1 MSFQVNEV
9 QRCLKGADYP
19 MRGPQLAELAQR
31 NGADQEL
38 VDALGRIDREVP
50 SPKVVMEELQG
61 DLGGR
66 TPGPHKSEQHEYKDV
81 ESPAF
86 QVNEV
91 QKYLTG
97 ADYPMNGPQLA
108 ELAERNGAGSDL
120 VDALRG
126 VGEANGPNAVM
137 RQLRSHLGGQPAE
150 YQNQSRS

>member
-19 MRGPQLAELAQR
+19 MRGPQLAELARR

-66 TPGPHKSEQHEYKDV
+66 TPGPHKSEEHDYKDV
-81 ESPAF
+81 EGPAF

-91 QKYLTG
+91 QKCLKG
-97 ADYPMNGPQLA
+97 ADYPMNGGQLA
-108 ELAERNGAGSDL
+108 ELAERNGASADL

-126 VGEANGPNAVM
+126 VGEVNGPNAVM
-137 RQLRSHLGGQPAE
+137 QHLESHLGGQPGE
-150 YQNQSRS
+150 YQDQRSS

>member
-19 MRGPQLAELAQR
+19 MRGSQLAELAKG

-50 SPKVVMEELQG
+50 SPKVVMEELQA

-66 TPGPHKSEQHEYKDV
+66 TPGPHKSEEHEYKDV
-81 ESPAF
+81 EGPAF

-91 QKYLTG
+91 QKYLKG
-97 ADYPMNGPQLA
+97 ADYPTDGGRLA
-108 ELAERNGAGSDL
+108 ALAERNGAGEDL

-126 VGEANGPNAVM
+126 VGEVNGPNAVM
-137 RQLRSHLGGQPAE
+137 QQLRAHLGGQPSE
-150 YQNQSRS
+150 YQSGRS